1 MDSCPQTC
9 LECEAELW
17 SSLACEGC
25 GALLEVSDKG
35 TPFVVFGIERRWD
48 IDVKELR
55 RRLLRLQRLVHPDHA
70 GATEQAQE
78 AAATLNHAYEVLA
91 DPSLRA
97 NLLLRLLGGPDE
109 AAERQMPQEFLME
122 VLEWN
127 ETLDEIEQEEPPSRQ
142 EPLIALQDKLLKRR
156 EDLLTEVGTSL
167 TPLPEPKAETLAPL
181 RRRLNAARYLAR
193 TLWRVREL
201 RLAEDSASD
210 APRPHL

>member
-1 MDSCPQTC
+1 
-9 LECEAELW
+9 
-17 SSLACEGC
+17 
-25 GALLEVSDKG
+25 
-35 TPFVVFGIERRWD
+35 
-48 IDVKELR
+48 
-55 RRLLRLQRLVHPDHA
+55 
-70 GATEQAQE
+70 
-78 AAATLNHAYEVLA
+78 
-91 DPSLRA
+91 
-97 NLLLRLLGGPDE
+97 
-109 AAERQMPQEFLME
+109 ME

>member
-127 ETLDEIEQEEPPSRQ
+127 ETLDEIEQQEPPSRE
-142 EPLIALQDKLLKRR
+142 EPLIALQDTLLKRR
-156 EDLLTEVGTSL
+156 EGLLTEVGSSL

-201 RLAEDSASD
+201 RLAEGSASG